1 MLDRLSIRLR
11 LVLLSITLVG
21 VTVGTN
27 LYLTRALD
35 RAAEAALV
43 SDRIVSEIAAANEVR
58 NAFADLRYW
67 MTDLAVSLL
76 TLSETNAEAARQ
88 RLQAKLE
95 ALAQTEPDVVA
106 QIRVEARQFDQAAQ
120 SAVEAYT
127 QDQRVIGNSLVSQA
141 RQHGVRVDALLTEL
155 DAQL

>member
-21 VTVGTN
+21 ITIGTN

-76 TLSETNAEAARQ
+76 TLSETNAEAARAMALLRDSQRERQ
-88 RLQAKLE
+88 RLAAE
-95 ALAQTEPDVVA
+95 AD
-106 QIRVEARQFDQAAQ
+106 RQRR
-120 SAVEAYT
+120 T
-127 QDQRVIGNSLVSQA
+127 L
-141 RQHGVRVDALLTEL
+141 
-155 DAQL
+155 